1 MSMNELVKLNKARQ
15 ALMEAKGLDEIKE
28 IRDIAKAVKS
38 YAIAKSLGREMINE
52 ASEIEIR
59 AIREMG
65 KLIEQ
70 GQERKEIARQG
81 RNRDLNVPDRNIWTK
96 TLPDIGVTRKES
108 STSKNLASITDE
120 QFEWKINEFIN
131 EKRPLTKTALL
142 REIAKDKVKPISIIP
157 DGEYRVIYADPPW
170 KYSDKKEYRPEGSAE
185 NHYPVISITEL
196 CQMDLP
202 KIEEN
207 AVLFLWVTSPL
218 LEDAFKIIKA
228 WGFQY
233 KSSFAWD
240 KVKHNMGHYNSVR
253 HEFLLICTK
262 GSCVPDNIKLFD
274 SVQSIERTEHS
285 VKPEEFRKIID
296 TLYTHGRKIEL
307 FARKKAD
314 GWESFGNEL

>member
-1 MSMNELVKLNKARQ
+1 MNELAKLNKARQ

-38 YAIAKSLGREMINE
+38 YAVAKSLGREMINE

-65 KLIEQ
+65 KLIGQ
-70 GQERKEIARQG
+70 GQERGEIRKQSDNQFTASSLRVLAQ
-81 RNRDLNVPDRNIWTK
+81 
-96 TLPDIGVTRKES
+96 IGVKKKES

-142 REIAKDKVKPISIIP
+142 REIAKDKVKPISIIL
-157 DGEYRVIYADPPW
+157 DGKYRVIYADPPW

-185 NHYPVISITEL
+185 NHYPVISIMEL
-196 CQMDLP
+196 CQMNLP

-233 KSSFAWD
+233 KSSFVWD

-262 GSCVPDNIKLFD
+262 GSCLPDNIKLFD
-274 SVQSIERTEHS
+274 SVQTIERSDFHS
-285 VKPEEFRKIID
+285 EKPEEFRKIID